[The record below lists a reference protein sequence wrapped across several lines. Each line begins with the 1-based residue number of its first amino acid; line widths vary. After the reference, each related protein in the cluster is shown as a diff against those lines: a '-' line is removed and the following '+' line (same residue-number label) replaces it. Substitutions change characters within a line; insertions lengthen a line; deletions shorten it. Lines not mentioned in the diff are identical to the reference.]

1 VGKIV
6 SVEPGISE
14 KNAKIEV
21 EYGENDG
28 KCKGKLCLND
38 YVIDKEKV
46 SNKSSQRS
54 FNKKGG

>member
-6 SVEPGISE
+6 SVEPGIYNKS
-14 KNAKIEV
+14 ATIGV
-21 EYGENDG
+21 EYNENDG

-46 SNKSSQRS
+46 SN
-54 FNKKGG
+54 